1 MCPER
6 KQFLNI
12 CLSATIVL
20 TLLSSLG
27 NADAGQLS
35 EIEGNAS
42 SLGQLVIGEGA
53 GGITDRAYVIAP
65 PNWYYVVDIE
75 PGSFLNC
82 GERVEARMTDGDG
95 RDEALITCGVTL
107 TETVVIP
114 AASTSATITIHY

>member
-35 EIEGNAS
+35 EIEGNAP

-53 GGITDRAYVIAP
+53 GGITDRA
-65 PNWYYVVDIE
+65 VVDIE